1 MLRLPQPPERRHKRR
16 LLYASVY
23 RPNRTPNKRFE
34 LACPAKAEA
43 PQLPVELRPQEA
55 PLLLLKLNAQQ
66 LQLQLL
72 FRVQLQLLPLFRAQ
86 LQLLPLFRVQL
97 QLLPL
102 FLHKGYQ
109 LQAWLRLLVRLR
121 QWLFQLPCQV
131 LRVREMK
138 RPRQGLFRL
147 EHPLPWAVLFPGR
160 LHRNLCPVK
169 YLWLLQLQLRLKA
182 VAHRIRST

>member
-1 MLRLPQPPERRHKRR
+1 M
-16 LLYASVY
+16 
-23 RPNRTPNKRFE
+23 
-34 LACPAKAEA
+34 
-43 PQLPVELRPQEA
+43 
-55 PLLLLKLNAQQ
+55 
-66 LQLQLL
+66 
-72 FRVQLQLLPLFRAQ
+72 Q

-102 FLHKGYQ
+102 FRVQLQLLPQHKGYQ
-109 LQAWLRLLVRLR
+109 LQAWLLLLVRLR

-169 YLWLLQLQLRLKA
+169 CLWLLQLRLKA

>member
-1 MLRLPQPPERRHKRR
+1 M
-16 LLYASVY
+16 
-23 RPNRTPNKRFE
+23 
-34 LACPAKAEA
+34 
-43 PQLPVELRPQEA
+43 
-55 PLLLLKLNAQQ
+55 
-66 LQLQLL
+66 
-72 FRVQLQLLPLFRAQ
+72 
-86 LQLLPLFRVQL
+86 
-97 QLLPL
+97 
-102 FLHKGYQ
+102 
-109 LQAWLRLLVRLR
+109 RLR
-121 QWLFQLPCQV
+121 QWLFQLLCQV

>member
-16 LLYASVY
+16 LPYASVY

-43 PQLPVELRPQEA
+43 PQLPVELRPREVPRLPQ
-55 PLLLLKLNAQQ
+55 KLNAQ
-66 LQLQLL
+66 
-72 FRVQLQLLPLFRAQ
+72 Q

-102 FLHKGYQ
+102 FRVQLQLLPLHKGYQ

-121 QWLFQLPCQV
+121 QWLFQLLCQV

>member
-55 PLLLLKLNAQQ
+55 PLLPLKLNAQ
-66 LQLQLL
+66 
-72 FRVQLQLLPLFRAQ
+72 Q

-121 QWLFQLPCQV
+121 QWLFQLLCQV

-169 YLWLLQLQLRLKA
+169 YLWQLQLQLRLKA

>member
-1 MLRLPQPPERRHKRR
+1 M
-16 LLYASVY
+16 
-23 RPNRTPNKRFE
+23 
-34 LACPAKAEA
+34 
-43 PQLPVELRPQEA
+43 
-55 PLLLLKLNAQQ
+55 
-66 LQLQLL
+66 
-72 FRVQLQLLPLFRAQ
+72 
-86 LQLLPLFRVQL
+86 
-97 QLLPL
+97 
-102 FLHKGYQ
+102 
-109 LQAWLRLLVRLR
+109 RLR
-121 QWLFQLPCQV
+121 QWLYQLPCQV

>member
-1 MLRLPQPPERRHKRR
+1 M
-16 LLYASVY
+16 
-23 RPNRTPNKRFE
+23 
-34 LACPAKAEA
+34 
-43 PQLPVELRPQEA
+43 ELRPQEA
-55 PLLLLKLNAQQ
+55 LLLLLKLNAQQ
-66 LQLQLL
+66 LQLLP
-72 FRVQLQLLPLFRAQ
+72 LPLFRAQ

-97 QLLPL
+97 QLQLLP
-102 FLHKGYQ
+102 LHKGYQ

-160 LHRNLCPVK
+160 LYRNLCPVK
-169 YLWLLQLQLRLKA
+169 YLWLLQLRLKA
-182 VAHRIRST
+182 GVLRIRST

>member
-55 PLLLLKLNAQQ
+55 PRLPQKLNA
-66 LQLQLL
+66 LQLRPL
-72 FRVQLQLLPLFRAQ
+72 FRVQLRLRPLFRAQ
-86 LQLLPLFRVQL
+86 LQLLPLLRAQL
-97 QLLPL
+97 QLLP
-102 FLHKGYQ
+102 LHKGYQ

-121 QWLFQLPCQV
+121 QWLFQLLCQV

-147 EHPLPWAVLFPGR
+147 EHPLLWAVLFPGR

-169 YLWLLQLQLRLKA
+169 YLWLLQLQLLLKA

>member
-16 LLYASVY
+16 LPYASVY

-55 PLLLLKLNAQQ
+55 PRLPQKLNAQQ
-66 LQLQLL
+66 L
-72 FRVQLQLLPLFRAQ
+72 LFRAQ
-86 LQLLPLFRVQL
+86 LQLL
-97 QLLPL
+97 LLPQ
-102 FLHKGYQ
+102 HKGYQ

-147 EHPLPWAVLFPGR
+147 EHLLPWAVLFPGR
-160 LHRNLCPVK
+160 LYRNLCPVK
-169 YLWLLQLQLRLKA
+169 YLWLLQLRLKA
-182 VAHRIRST
+182 GAHRIRST